1 MADETQ
7 VGTTTEPI
15 PQRRGFNPFRPIGPW
30 PPGYILLW
38 ILTLASV
45 VINVILLR
53 QILLARQIALA
64 SVRESIE
71 VLENLQT
78 RVINYEVQIDETL
91 PVKTDVPID
100 MTVPIRLQ
108 DDFEINTSV
117 TASIP
122 AGPLGSIPV
131 RVPISTTVPIDK
143 TFNIEINQVLTI
155 DTTIPVK
162 FNVPLSFSVQQLGL
176 FATIEETKARL
187 QLLEQSLSS
196 PLLPFLP
203 ERDEVP
209 DTESDPP
216 PLATEQDGVDQPT
229 PTTEP

>member
-1 MADETQ
+1 MAVDETQ
-7 VGTTTEPI
+7 AGAITQSKPVK
-15 PQRRGFNPFRPIGPW
+15 RVYNPFRPIGPW

-45 VINVILLR
+45 VINVMLLR
-53 QILLARQIALA
+53 QILLARQIALT

-78 RVINYEVQIDETL
+78 QVINYEVQIDETL

-100 MTVPIRLQ
+100 LTVPIRLQ

-131 RVPISTTVPIDK
+131 RIPISTTVPIDK
-143 TFNIEINQVLTI
+143 TFNIDIDQVLTI

-162 FNVPLSFSVQQLGL
+162 FNVPLTFSVEQLGL

-203 ERDEVP
+203 DP
-209 DTESDPP
+209 DPSDTESDPP
-216 PLATEQDGVDQPT
+216 AIAPTTAGGDSPT
-229 PTTEP
+229 PTVAP

>member
-1 MADETQ
+1 MVDETQ
-7 VGTTTEPI
+7 AAATTQSAP
-15 PQRRGFNPFRPIGPW
+15 RKRGFNPFRPIGPW

-38 ILTLASV
+38 ILTMASV

-64 SVRESIE
+64 SVRESIH

-78 RVINYEVQIDETL
+78 QVINYEVQIDETL
-91 PVKTDVPID
+91 PIKTDVPIN
-100 MTVPIRLQ
+100 MTVPITIR

-131 RVPISTTVPIDK
+131 RVPVSTTVPIDK
-143 TFNIEINQVLTI
+143 TFNIEIDQVLTI

-162 FNVPLSFSVQQLGL
+162 FNVPLSFSVEQLGL

-203 ERDEVP
+203 GP
-209 DTESDPP
+209 DTSDDAGDPP
-216 PLATEQDGVDQPT
+216 AIAPTSAGGDSPT
-229 PTTEP
+229 PTAKP